1 MTKVEST
8 TAELKEFIFQ
18 LLKHYKIASVSYRFS
33 GSGDS
38 GEFTDIEV
46 NMEEG
51 VEEVDIDE
59 IYDDV
64 KKAIKFEMI
73 NISNGNVHT
82 KEGWVPNFLT
92 EDEKFSL
99 GDLIERYCYRV
110 LEDAQPG
117 WEIDYGSNGD
127 VLLVTEEN
135 ETSVQINVLTAEH
148 HVYRY

>member
-8 TAELKEFIFQ
+8 NAELKEFIFQ

-51 VEEVDIDE
+51 VKEVDIDE
-59 IYDDV
+59 IYDDI

-99 GDLIERYCYRV
+99 GDLIEHYCYRV
-110 LEDAQPG
+110 LEDAHPG

-135 ETSVQINVLTAEH
+135 ETSVQINVLTSEH

>member
-8 TAELKEFIFQ
+8 NAELKEFIFQ

-59 IYDDV
+59 IYDDI

-135 ETSVQINVLTAEH
+135 ETSVQINVLTSEH